1 MESGYNKTM
10 MRKQILNTRKYSRND
25 LLEREKQQMSEKKLI
40 FNISYHTSF
49 QNVNNGG
56 IMGIMEELHMLL
68 TPNKKQ
74 KLFPNVFAAGF
85 NNEKND
91 IIMTAV
97 LYLLDIISCFHC
109 CYSSEINYHFL
120 HH

>member
-10 MRKQILNTRKYSRND
+10 MRKQILNTREYSRND

-74 KLFPNVFAAGF
+74 KLFPVFAAGF

-91 IIMTAV
+91 IIMIAV
-97 LYLLDIISCFHC
+97 LYLLDIISYFHC
-109 CYSSEINYHFL
+109 CYSTEVNYHFL

>member
-1 MESGYNKTM
+1 MENGYNKTM
-10 MRKQILNTRKYSRND
+10 MRKQTPEYSRND

-40 FNISYHTSF
+40 FNISYDTSF
-49 QNVNNGG
+49 QNVNYGG

-85 NNEKND
+85 NNEKN
-91 IIMTAV
+91 IIMIAV
-97 LYLLDIISCFHC
+97 LYLLDIISYFHC
-109 CYSSEINYHFL
+109 CYSSEVNYHFL